1 MMRLRSL
8 HARLVAGVAIWS
20 VGIIVAASAVG
31 ITVIKFHPRQGMI
44 VHNGLLALAGA
55 VLVTAAVSVMR
66 RGLSPL
72 HLLRERLAAIRGGRM
87 ARLEGDY
94 PTEVAPLVQD
104 LNALL
109 EERDRRVTRAAA
121 KAGDLAHG
129 LKTPLAIISQDAERL
144 ATSGQTELA
153 DSIATQIERMR
164 RHIDWHLLQARA
176 TASAAGFAS
185 RASVSESVGAL
196 MRTMDRLYAGRA
208 LALSF
213 ETAAGADVSTLA
225 LAKVEAP
232 VHTAIE
238 PLVRV
243 PVEDLEEMLGNL
255 LDNACKWA
263 RSRVVITAITGADS
277 VTIAV
282 EDDGSGLNPALRDK
296 ALQRG
301 VRGDEAAAGS
311 GLGLAIV
318 RDLADAYGGQLAL
331 DGSAL
336 GGLCARLTLPR
347 LQ

>member
-1 MMRLRSL
+1 MKLRSL
-8 HARLVAGVAIWS
+8 HARLVAGVTIWS
-20 VGIIVAASAVG
+20 IGIIVAAAALSM
-31 ITVIKFHPRQGMI
+31 TVVRFHPRQGRM
-44 VHNGLLALAGA
+44 VHNGFLALAGA

-104 LNALL
+104 LNELL
-109 EERDRRVTRAAA
+109 EERDRRVSRAAA
-121 KAGDLAHG
+121 RAGDLAHG

-144 ATSGQTELA
+144 ASSGHTQLA
-153 DSIATQIERMR
+153 DSIATQVDQMR

-176 TASAAGFAS
+176 TASAAGFSS
-185 RASVSESVGAL
+185 RASVGESVRAL
-196 MRTMDRLYAGRA
+196 MRTMERLYAERSI
-208 LALSF
+208 ALSF
-213 ETAAGADVSTLA
+213 ETQAGG
-225 LAKVEAP
+225 EA
-232 VHTAIE
+232 VAGTGIE

-263 RSRVVITAITGADS
+263 GSRVIITASVAEGA

-282 EDDGSGLNPALRDK
+282 DDDGPGLAAALRDK
-296 ALQRG
+296 VLQRG
-301 VRGDEAAAGS
+301 VRGDEAGPGS

-318 RDLADAYGGQLAL
+318 RELADAYGGRLAL
-331 DGSAL
+331 EDSTL
-336 GGLCARLTLPR
+336 GGLCARLELPR